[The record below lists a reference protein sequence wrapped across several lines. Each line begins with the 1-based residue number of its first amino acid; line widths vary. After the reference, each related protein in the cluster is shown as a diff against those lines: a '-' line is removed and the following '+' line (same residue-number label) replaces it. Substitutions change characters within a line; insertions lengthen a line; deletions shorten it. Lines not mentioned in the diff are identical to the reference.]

1 MRGPALTLIRCCRL
15 EASVGKSKQ
24 SGAARKMRIDT
35 LLTARGLAESRGKA
49 LRLIMAGEVT
59 VDQRRVDKPGT
70 RVPVDAEI
78 ALLKKPPFVSRGG
91 LKLEA
96 ALNGFELDVQG
107 IVVLDVGAST
117 GGFTD
122 CLLQRGASRVYA
134 LDVGY
139 GQLAWK
145 LRQDPRVV
153 VVDRT
158 NIRYVESLPEP
169 VGLAVI
175 DASFISLELVL
186 PAVIR
191 LLKPHAQVVAL
202 VKPQFEAGRKQVGKG
217 GVVWDTAIH
226 REVLLRVCR
235 LAREHDLVIMGMMP
249 SPLRGPAGNV
259 EFLVWMSTGAGA
271 VGVRDT
277 EGVIEACLAAVPGEL
292 GAQKEE
298 SS

>member
-1 MRGPALTLIRCCRL
+1 MRGPALIVIRRCGL
-15 EASVGKSKQ
+15 EASVGKGKQ

-35 LLTARGLAESRGKA
+35 LLTTRGLAASPGKA
-49 LRLIMAGEVT
+49 LRLIMAGEVM
-59 VDQRRVDKPGT
+59 VDRRRVDKPGT

-96 ALNGFELDVQG
+96 ALDGFELDLQG
-107 IVVLDVGAST
+107 IVALDVGAST

-145 LRQDPRVV
+145 LRQDPRVGV
-153 VVDRT
+153 MDRT

-191 LLKPHAQVVAL
+191 LLKPDALVIAL
-202 VKPQFEAGRKQVGKG
+202 VKPQFEAGRRQVGKG
-217 GVVWDTAIH
+217 GVIRDPAIH
-226 REVLLRVCR
+226 RRVLSRISGLVE
-235 LAREHDLVIMGMMP
+235 EHGLVIRSGGK
-249 SPLRGPAGNV
+249 RG
-259 EFLVWMSTGAGA
+259 
-271 VGVRDT
+271 
-277 EGVIEACLAAVPGEL
+277 VPGVDEY
-292 GAQKEE
+292 
-298 SS
+298 